1 MEIMDSD
8 QMDRATA
15 MWAVYAFVVANL
27 DEMLPRLAEDE
38 VAPTQAELDR
48 IFGPVDLGAPSICEM
63 YGSGSDCAISSGVGA
78 LGVIL
83 IGVMIG
89 VAAGACAGR
98 LCVGGND
105 KSGYKPVE
113 MSPISRQSSE

>member
-1 MEIMDSD
+1 ME
-8 QMDRATA
+8 Q
-15 MWAVYAFVVANL
+15 VYAFVVANL
-27 DEMLPRLAEDE
+27 DEMLPRLTPDE
-38 VAPTQAELDR
+38 VAPTQSDLDS

-63 YGSGSDCAISSGVGA
+63 YGGGGDCAISSGLGVF
-78 LGVIL
+78 GVIL

-89 VAAGACAGR
+89 VAAGACVGR
-98 LCVGGND
+98 MCTSESG